1 MGAQMGGS
9 YSNLGGDPATQA
21 LNAAMGGSN
30 SNLAVDM
37 SVDGPPTQAMD
48 MQQWGGGMSSMPMSS
63 GGIMNNM
70 GGSMNNM
77 SNIMLQGG
85 QPQVQEQEPSQQGLQ
100 AQQAAKLMQI
110 KQAQQILQMQAQLI
124 ERQQQQQQQQQG
136 GGSPSSSSGGSRQ
149 VPDNPKFYA
158 GIFNNLQAQGANG
171 SSNDDNSAMLR
182 QLQELM
188 NSSLGESISSLGSGA
203 PPSQHH
209 HHHQQQGF
217 MSSSPHHG
225 GDTSMMQSHS
235 GGGMGHMEMSDEVTQ
250 PITDNI
256 FDEVVTNDELLRMLG
271 SGGGGGA
278 DDDVGDESDAQLR
291 ELLRTFDV
299 SNLDSLE
306 FDFGDSSR

>member
-1 MGAQMGGS
+1 
-9 YSNLGGDPATQA
+9 
-21 LNAAMGGSN
+21 
-30 SNLAVDM
+30 
-37 SVDGPPTQAMD
+37 
-48 MQQWGGGMSSMPMSS
+48 
-63 GGIMNNM
+63 
-70 GGSMNNM
+70 
-77 SNIMLQGG
+77 
-85 QPQVQEQEPSQQGLQ
+85 
-100 AQQAAKLMQI
+100 
-110 KQAQQILQMQAQLI
+110 
-124 ERQQQQQQQQQG
+124 
-136 GGSPSSSSGGSRQ
+136 
-149 VPDNPKFYA
+149 
-158 GIFNNLQAQGANG
+158 
-171 SSNDDNSAMLR
+171 
-182 QLQELM
+182 M

-209 HHHQQQGF
+209 HHQQQQGF